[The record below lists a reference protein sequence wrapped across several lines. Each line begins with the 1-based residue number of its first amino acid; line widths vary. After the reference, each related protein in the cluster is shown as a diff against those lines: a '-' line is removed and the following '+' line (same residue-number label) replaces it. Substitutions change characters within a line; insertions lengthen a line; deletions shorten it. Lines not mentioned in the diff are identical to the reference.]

1 MNRWLLS
8 AIGLEL
14 HHGSS
19 GMSFIS
25 AAASNT
31 VPLSRNEELSD
42 TAMDHEHASVSVS
55 QPGSGSI
62 QNEESADDI
71 RRAEIQADL
80 DEDDLDE
87 SEGEEIEDEDMVE
100 LDIVEQN
107 EIRLIFNNQNDSDE
121 DLMDIDD
128 GEEEMVAFVEQP
140 LGVARGLLTQ
150 HPLHTMTSDLLD
162 DTSDDDSDGNSS
174 GMSEKERDVDSKFAG
189 VSRSSII
196 PYQPSLLG
204 LVNIGVGKRGSSFDF
219 DSASKVM
226 RDLSH
231 LGMIHRK
238 GTPTKCLI
246 RLPKSFVELY
256 SLVNRVRG
264 RDESSVAD
272 DADDASSSEM
282 AICLLTGAVMRSGSP
297 RRAYTRPVSLRVN
310 TECGTCFPLA
320 NTLFFLLPVYR
331 HAHLGHVRFTPAK
344 SDLELA
350 FSSWC
355 KSALSC

>member
-1 MNRWLLS
+1 
-8 AIGLEL
+8 
-14 HHGSS
+14 
-19 GMSFIS
+19 
-25 AAASNT
+25 
-31 VPLSRNEELSD
+31 
-42 TAMDHEHASVSVS
+42 VS
-55 QPGSGSI
+55 QPASGDT

-87 SEGEEIEDEDMVE
+87 SEGEEIEDEVMIE

-107 EIRLIFNNQNDSDE
+107 EIRLIFNNQNALMGEELADSDE

-140 LGVARGLLTQ
+140 LGVARGPLTQ
-150 HPLHTMTSDLLD
+150 HPLHPMTSDLLD

-204 LVNIGVGKRGSSFDF
+204 LVNIGVGKRGSAFDF
-219 DSASKVM
+219 DSASMVM

-246 RLPKSFVELY
+246 RLPNSFVELY

-297 RRAYTRPVSLRVN
+297 RRAYARPVSLRVN
-310 TECGTCFPLA
+310 AECGTFP
-320 NTLFFLLPVYR
+320 P
-331 HAHLGHVRFTPAK
+331 
-344 SDLELA
+344 
-350 FSSWC
+350 C
-355 KSALSC
+355 